1 MAPVIA
7 SSAANGGSHGGGG
20 GLLASAD
27 GKQQEEHHEQQEQQE
42 HHEQQEQQEHHHEHH
57 KHHHAH
63 NHNARPPPAVLP
75 KTWSAESITSPAV
88 QLPTFDLNE
97 PRHYARRPSLPAH
110 HSNGHFPSGPASPV
124 AMRDK
129 EQQTS
134 QYYFTAS
141 SATASSATASSARPH
156 TSQPK
161 RRRLS
166 QPVSS
171 SLQKRRSISRIRS
184 GSVLEDDGERE
195 QLSTSEGEALG
206 DALGRHRP
214 PPRSP
219 SFYSSTAYAAGS
231 SGRNGR
237 GESGSTS
244 SSDASSSDRHV
255 FDWDAKRA
263 AVRERTRDRQR
274 MSFDERQSSARA
286 RRLNLTLPARYAPG
300 EGEAAMASPGAAP
313 GGAAL
318 RRGSSVSRRVASP
331 ALRGGEET
339 VTGLGS
345 VISRGLDRLQVPAG
359 SAKDVPPSPVRGRD
373 ATPPYGTPASADAA
387 NAASS
392 STARRQAAARP
403 KRRFNVNPVIETAL
417 IVGAGAAMC
426 HELGTTGIPRVQLHV
441 TELAWICSSTLLYL
455 ATRGAGAC
463 GFIWSTD
470 HRNYR
475 QCADDGALSGL
486 LLGPLLAAAAL
497 LAAIRE
503 TAGLASSPNGSPLP
517 FPNWQIEGP
526 LPLVQHARRTPDS
539 LHQLVLSRCSLVSL
553 QTLTS
558 TILLLH
564 LLGTRW
570 IRRPADFPQ
579 SNWRRLGSF
588 VVFEIFVTGFVELVR
603 ELAARS
609 GISFWTDLAR
619 WEVFTAALFYQSN
632 LYCISR
638 LARKS
643 FTLGELSIVAA
654 IGVTLVME
662 TLGLTVAKV
671 MPYATPFVK
680 AFRSPTP
687 LVIFQSALV
696 VGSFMIGF
704 LLSPLLYLSRHLAQ
718 KPVHRLRWPHK
729 RDLHRRLLAGFFYLF
744 AALYVVGVLGLWTR
758 WILGRRDPWVWV
770 LQFLIKGKHPWSRPL
785 LVAYWL
791 ALVAAS
797 VLSWQAIVV
806 SAKRF
811 RVVRNPTVTAATAA
825 TATASGSL
833 HENAASAAP
842 NADVPIAPS
851 SANTRATAAGVVR
864 SLGGLGAIGNAAAN
878 TETGGVTL
886 KRAATLSL
894 NARRKFFHAL
904 AVLLFVP
911 GIAADPAFMHLA
923 FSLAFSAFIF
933 AEYIRYY
940 ALYPFGATL
949 HVFLAEFTD
958 HKDSGPVIL
967 SHFYLLTGC
976 AGPLWIEGSS
986 QITQQIGVL
995 VLGVGDALA
1004 SIVGRRYGRVYWPG
1018 SSKTVEGSVA
1028 FIGSILCSTL
1038 LLRML
1043 GWVQPFSIPRLGVVL
1058 ALLGALEGTSSQND
1072 NLILPVYGFVT
1083 LTLLNV

>member
-1 MAPVIA
+1 MRE
-7 SSAANGGSHGGGG
+7 
-20 GLLASAD
+20 
-27 GKQQEEHHEQQEQQE
+27 KEH
-42 HHEQQEQQEHHHEHH
+42 
-57 KHHHAH
+57 
-63 NHNARPPPAVLP
+63 
-75 KTWSAESITSPAV
+75 
-88 QLPTFDLNE
+88 
-97 PRHYARRPSLPAH
+97 
-110 HSNGHFPSGPASPV
+110 
-124 AMRDK
+124 
-129 EQQTS
+129 QQTS
-134 QYYFTAS
+134 QYGL
-141 SATASSATASSARPH
+141 TASSARAH

-263 AVRERTRDRQR
+263 AVRERTRERQR

-286 RRLNLTLPARYAPG
+286 RRLNLTLPSRYAPG
-300 EGEAAMASPGAAP
+300 EGE
-313 GGAAL
+313 
-318 RRGSSVSRRVASP
+318 
-331 ALRGGEET
+331 ET
-339 VTGLGS
+339 VTGLAS
-345 VISRGLDRLQVPAG
+345 VIS
-359 SAKDVPPSPVRGRD
+359 RGRD

-392 STARRQAAARP
+392 STARRQAARP
-403 KRRFNVNPVIETAL
+403 KRRLSVNPVIETAL

-426 HELGTTGIPRVQLHV
+426 HELGTTGIPRVQSHV

-455 ATRGAGAC
+455 AMRGAGAC

-475 QCADDGALSGL
+475 QCGDDGALSGL
-486 LLGPLLAAAAL
+486 LMGPLLAAAAL

-503 TAGLASSPNGSPLP
+503 TAGLANAPNGSPLP
-517 FPNWQIEGP
+517 YPNWQIEGP
-526 LPLVQHARRTPDS
+526 LSLVQHARPTPDS

-588 VVFEIFVTGFVELVR
+588 VVFEILVTGFVELVR

-662 TLGLTVAKV
+662 TLALTVAKV
-671 MPYATPFVK
+671 MPFATPFVK

-687 LVIFQSALV
+687 LVVFQSALV

-744 AALYVVGVLGLWTR
+744 AALYIVGVLGLWTR

-770 LQFLIKGKHPWSRPL
+770 LHFLIKGKHPWSRPL

-811 RVVRNPTVTAATAA
+811 RVVRNPTVTSVTATAATA

-833 HENAASAAP
+833 HENAASAAH

-904 AVLLFVP
+904 AVMLFVP

-1028 FIGSILCSTL
+1028 FVGSILCSTL